1 MVLFIVV
8 VFFFRAQLDQECS
21 VLRKEGIRHLN
32 LWMDC
37 FGCAAV
43 KESFESD
50 LQKMSDG
57 NRALEAELSSLK
69 EMSQEQAEQLKKV
82 EFLI

>member
-1 MVLFIVV
+1 
-8 VFFFRAQLDQECS
+8 
-21 VLRKEGIRHLN
+21 
-32 LWMDC
+32 MDC
-37 FGCAAV
+37 FRCAAV

-69 EMSQEQAEQLKKV
+69 ETSQQQAEQLKKV

>member
-1 MVLFIVV
+1 MAC
-8 VFFFRAQLDQECS
+8 FRCD
-21 VLRKEGIRHLN
+21 
-32 LWMDC
+32 
-37 FGCAAV
+37 AV

-57 NRALEAELSSLK
+57 NRALEVELSNLK
-69 EMSQEQAEQLKKV
+69 ETSQQQAEQLKKV